1 MYSASL
7 MQRTQILYTPDI
19 SMITSRL
26 GLKPGMTVVESGTGT
41 CSLSVSIA
49 KTIFP
54 SGHLFTFEFNQMRY
68 QKAKDD
74 FIKLGLSDYVT
85 VSHRDVL
92 AEGFLLED
100 KVVKESVDAVFLD
113 LPRPEEAVAHAYLI
127 LKKKG
132 KICNFSPC
140 IEQVQKVSTKL
151 ALEGFYD
158 IRTFECLS
166 REMKVDTFEYNSIY
180 KTPQDN

>member
-1 MYSASL
+1 

-68 QKAKDD
+68 
-74 FIKLGLSDYVT
+74 
-85 VSHRDVL
+85 
-92 AEGFLLED
+92 
-100 KVVKESVDAVFLD
+100 
-113 LPRPEEAVAHAYLI
+113 
-127 LKKKG
+127 
-132 KICNFSPC
+132 
-140 IEQVQKVSTKL
+140 
-151 ALEGFYD
+151 
-158 IRTFECLS
+158 
-166 REMKVDTFEYNSIY
+166 
-180 KTPQDN
+180 